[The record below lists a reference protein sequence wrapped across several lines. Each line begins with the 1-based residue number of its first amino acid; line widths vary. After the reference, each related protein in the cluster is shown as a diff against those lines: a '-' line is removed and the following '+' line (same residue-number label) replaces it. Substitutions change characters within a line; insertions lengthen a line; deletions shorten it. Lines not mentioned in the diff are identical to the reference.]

1 MTKQDFIWHH
11 GAKISPA
18 FPVGS
23 HSPLH
28 RLVIYLRPNVHM
40 GSVNSQTAQPMQDR
54 EPCHIDI
61 NTEVDW
67 LLICVDTELYFIHC
81 LWVTQEFEL
90 FGCFS
95 IKRKSF
101 LCRLCYNVQLAGL
114 GLRLQTSPGQ
124 RKKKK
129 LNQIPSCA
137 YRKGKWNREKID
149 CKVFLS
155 LTSVWKRS
163 RGHWKWPS
171 KRGARPERK
180 RKWWKCMLSS
190 ST

>member
-28 RLVIYLRPNVHM
+28 RLVIYLRPKVHM
-40 GSVNSQTAQPMQDR
+40 DSVNSQTAQPMQDR

-67 LLICVDTELYFIHC
+67 LLKCVDTELYFIHC
-81 LWVTQEFEL
+81 LSHRSLNCLGVSQLSESL
-90 FGCFS
+90 FFAGCVITCS
-95 IKRKSF
+95 W
-101 LCRLCYNVQLAGL
+101 LDLAYGCR
-114 GLRLQTSPGQ
+114 RLLDKG
-124 RKKKK
+124 KKKK